1 MLTNFRKGIYL
12 IEEIKSPTGPKSLSG
27 SKNLPGLKSSSDPQA
42 RYDSIVEMDA
52 KYVMQTYGRQPLV
65 LSKGKGALV
74 QDIYGKEY
82 IDCVA
87 GIAVNN
93 IGHCHPKVVRA
104 IQAQAE
110 ELIHTSNL
118 YYTEVQA
125 KLAEAL
131 VSITGM
137 KRIFFC
143 NSGAEAVE
151 AAMKLARLVSGKSA
165 FVAAE
170 HSFHGRTIGALSV
183 THKSMYRN
191 PFMPPVSSENT
202 FVPYSDAEAIRKAIS
217 KDTAAVILE
226 PIQGEGG
233 VRVPDSDYLKEVRE
247 ICDEAGVL
255 LIFDEVQTGF
265 GRTGTWFCKEHFGVE
280 PDIMSM
286 AKALGGGLPM
296 GAVAARDGISF
307 GRGQHASTF
316 GGGPLVCAAALASI
330 EVIKEEKLLER
341 SQKLGAYF
349 MDRLRNMDRDDV
361 VEVRGKGLMIGVE
374 IKYPCSRFVDFAREK
389 GVLVNC
395 TSESVLRLVP
405 PLVISK
411 EQIDKV
417 VDILEQA

>member
-1 MLTNFRKGIYL
+1 MTENI
-12 IEEIKSPTGPKSLSG
+12 IESG
-27 SKNLPGLKSSSDPQA
+27 DLQA
-42 RYDSIVEMDA
+42 RYNAVIEKDSN
-52 KYVMQTYGRQPLV
+52 YVMQTYGHQPLV
-65 LSKGKGALV
+65 LSKGKGAIV

-93 IGHCHPKVVRA
+93 VGHCHPTVVKA

-110 ELIHTSNL
+110 KLIHVSNI
-118 YYTEVQA
+118 YYTEIQA
-125 KLAEAL
+125 EFAETL
-131 VSITGM
+131 TSITGM
-137 KRIFFC
+137 ERVFFC
-143 NSGAEAVE
+143 NSGAESVE
-151 AAMKLARLVSGKSA
+151 AAMKLARVSTGKTA

-183 THKSMYRN
+183 THKSMYRD
-191 PFMPPVSSENT
+191 PFMPPVSSKT
-202 FVPYSDAEAIRKAIS
+202 IFVPYSDANAIRQAITEN
-217 KDTAAVILE
+217 TAAVILE

-233 VRVPDSDYLKEVRE
+233 VNVPAPEYLKEVRE
-247 ICDEAGVL
+247 ICDETDTL
-255 LIFDEVQTGF
+255 LLFDEVQTGF

-296 GAVAARDGISF
+296 GAIAARDGLSF

-330 EVIKEEKLLER
+330 KVIKDEKLLEH
-341 SQKLGAYF
+341 SKVMGAYF
-349 MDRLRNMDRDDV
+349 MKKLAGMARADV

-374 IKYPCSRFVDFAREK
+374 IKYPCGKFVDFAREH
-389 GVLVNC
+389 GVLLNC
-395 TSESVLRLVP
+395 TSDSVLRFVP
-405 PLVISK
+405 PLVITK

-417 VDILEQA
+417 VDVLEQA